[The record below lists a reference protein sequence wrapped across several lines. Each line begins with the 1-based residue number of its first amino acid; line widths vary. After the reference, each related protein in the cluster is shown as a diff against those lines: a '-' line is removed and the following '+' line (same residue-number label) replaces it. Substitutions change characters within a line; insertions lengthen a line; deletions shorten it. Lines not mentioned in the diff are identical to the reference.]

1 MDITILH
8 DIVEQKDD
16 VSDSDDED
24 MTIENYVGNKV
35 SGKESTG

>member
-1 MDITILH
+1 MH

-24 MTIENYVGNKV
+24 VTIENYSGNKD
-35 SGKESTG
+35 SGKESTV